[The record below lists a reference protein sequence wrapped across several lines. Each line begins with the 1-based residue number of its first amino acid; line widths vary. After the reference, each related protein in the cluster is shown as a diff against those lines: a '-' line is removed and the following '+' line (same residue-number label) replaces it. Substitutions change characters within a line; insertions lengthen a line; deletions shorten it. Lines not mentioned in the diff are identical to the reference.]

1 VLISAAAA
9 SFIDSSPTEA
19 PTRCKDLFPTLLF
32 A

>member
-1 VLISAAAA
+1 LISAAAT

-19 PTRCKDLFPTLLF
+19 PTRGKDHFPALLF